1 MNRNRVNKKRMGGA
15 RVLSRAAAGM
25 LAAALC
31 FQPMTALAGP
41 AGDSSLTSSSGRRFG
56 QLQFGK
62 YRQLWR
68 FDFCFQ
74 WRCERGHIGAWRVPG
89 DGE

>member
-1 MNRNRVNKKRMGGA
+1 MNRNRVNKKRMGRA

-25 LAAALC
+25 LAAADS
-31 FQPMTALAGP
+31 AGRTGGRFFSYIVILECG
-41 AGDSSLTSSSGRRFG
+41 AGRRFG

-74 WRCERGHIGAWRVPG
+74 WKCERGHIGAWCVPG

>member
-1 MNRNRVNKKRMGGA
+1 MKCFFIDSNHQRHEMFRILLIFFSYIVILECGA
-15 RVLSRAAAGM
+15 
-25 LAAALC
+25 
-31 FQPMTALAGP
+31 
-41 AGDSSLTSSSGRRFG
+41 GRRFG

-74 WRCERGHIGAWRVPG
+74 WGCERGHIGAWRVPG

>member
-1 MNRNRVNKKRMGGA
+1 MNRNRVNKKRMGRV

-31 FQPMTALAGP
+31 FQPDDSAGRTGGRFFSYIVILECG
-41 AGDSSLTSSSGRRFG
+41 AGRWFG

-68 FDFCFQ
+68 FDFCF
-74 WRCERGHIGAWRVPG
+74 
-89 DGE
+89 

>member
-41 AGDSSLTSSSGRRFG
+41 AGDSSLT
-56 QLQFGK
+56 
-62 YRQLWR
+62 
-68 FDFCFQ
+68 FQ
-74 WRCERGHIGAWRVPG
+74 WKCERGHIRAWRVPG